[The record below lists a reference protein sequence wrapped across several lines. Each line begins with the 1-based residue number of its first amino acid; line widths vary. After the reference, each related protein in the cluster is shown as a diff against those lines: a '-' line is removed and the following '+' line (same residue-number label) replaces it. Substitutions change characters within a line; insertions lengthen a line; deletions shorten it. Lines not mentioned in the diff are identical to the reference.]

1 MGESRRGARGYTL
14 IEMMIVIA
22 IVGVLAVLAVYGV
35 RKYVA
40 NARTAEARN
49 ALGQIATD
57 AAAAVERERS
67 QTVIVAVA
75 TNATVALGFCST
87 AANTVP
93 AGGVSATPKN
103 RKYQS
108 AASEWAAG
116 SATTG
121 WQCLKFQI
129 EEPQAFE
136 YEYSSVPSASNGNFA
151 GIAHGD
157 LNGDGLRSTL
167 LVSGSAVAGAV
178 SISPNIQETNPEE

>member
-1 MGESRRGARGYTL
+1 MGERRQGARGYTL

-40 NARTAEARN
+40 NSRTAEARN
-49 ALGQIATD
+49 ALGQIAKS

-75 TNATVALGFCST
+75 TNAQVALGFCAT
-87 AANTVP
+87 ATNTVP
-93 AGGVSATPKN
+93 AGGVSATPKGT
-103 RKYQS
+103 KYQS
-108 AASEWAAG
+108 AAAEWGG
-116 SATTG
+116 STTTG

-136 YEYSSVPSASNGNFA
+136 YEYSSVTSATNGNFT

-167 LVSGSAVAGAV
+167 QVFGSAYAGAV
-178 SISPNIQETNPEE
+178 GISPNIQETNPEE